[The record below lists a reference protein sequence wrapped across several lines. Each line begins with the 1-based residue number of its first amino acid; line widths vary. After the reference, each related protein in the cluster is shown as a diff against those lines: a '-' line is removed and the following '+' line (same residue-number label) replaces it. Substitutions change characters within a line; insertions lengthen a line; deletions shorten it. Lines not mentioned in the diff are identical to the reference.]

1 MPEPGQFGKPE
12 ASVAGGFSTMGGGG
26 GGRERAL
33 AADAARNAA
42 KNAVRANEAQ
52 RMIGGFSTYADP
64 GTGQLNQAQFNRV
77 TGRTDTN
84 PYGYA
89 ATTAI
94 GKFFANTFGP
104 ENLDYSGIIPGGG
117 QGIAQLNAL
126 ALDRFNNPYAER
138 NVLGNLT
145 GAVPERGI
153 ARSGVKPGDY
163 TSMGTAKSY
172 RQDLSPVGRGA
183 SLLGSFLGPLGSG
196 YMIDRGTRV
205 TGIED
210 NIPVSARTGEPLSP
224 TRGGIMDILTG
235 GQTDYIGEKT
245 GTMVDSMMDFFTPNQ
260 QTTDIQSS
268 DVSIPMSAYSEA
280 GRPPSDIPQ
289 FSSAYAPNPSLLAQ
303 ERPAARSYLSTPNRA
318 DMMAFE
324 MANIAPSASSEVTV
338 APNQATAPKSSL
350 TMKSVPSDFKTLDLE
365 SAYLSGK
372 LTPEAQAGIAAELQ
386 RRAERGDAMAQTSL
400 TMIGYEEAAPASMS
414 GTPVPPARP
423 GRFLGSAGQPLNLIP
438 SSLDILGN
446 PAL

>member
-1 MPEPGQFGKPE
+1 MPEPGQFGKAE
-12 ASVAGGFSTMGGGG
+12 APVAGGFSTMGGGG

-42 KNAVRANEAQ
+42 RNLARANEAQ
-52 RMIGGFSTYADP
+52 RMGGVSTYTDP

-77 TGRTDTN
+77 TGRTATN

-89 ATTAI
+89 APTAI
-94 GKFFANTFGP
+94 GRFFANTFGP
-104 ENLDYSGIIPGGG
+104 ENLDYSGITPGGG
-117 QGIAQLNAL
+117 QGIATLNAL

-153 ARSGVKPGDY
+153 ARSGVRPGDY
-163 TSMGTAKSY
+163 TSMGTARSY
-172 RQDLSPVGRGA
+172 RQDLSPVGVGA
-183 SLLGSFLGPLGSG
+183 SLFGSLLGPWASG

-260 QTTDIQSS
+260 QTTNIQSS
-268 DVSIPMSAYSEA
+268 DVSIPMSAYSEE
-280 GRPPSDIPQ
+280 GRYTVPPMTTEDIDI
-289 FSSAYAPNPSLLAQ
+289 YNM
-303 ERPAARSYLSTPNRA
+303 Y
-318 DMMAFE
+318 
-324 MANIAPSASSEVTV
+324 
-338 APNQATAPKSSL
+338 
-350 TMKSVPSDFKTLDLE
+350 
-365 SAYLSGK
+365 
-372 LTPEAQAGIAAELQ
+372 
-386 RRAERGDAMAQTSL
+386 
-400 TMIGYEEAAPASMS
+400 
-414 GTPVPPARP
+414 GTPP
-423 GRFLGSAGQPLNLIP
+423 GLY
-438 SSLDILGN
+438 
-446 PAL
+446 

>member
-42 KNAVRANEAQ
+42 RNLARANEAQ
-52 RMIGGFSTYADP
+52 RMGGVSTFTDP

-77 TGRTDTN
+77 TGRTATN

-89 ATTAI
+89 APTAI
-94 GKFFANTFGP
+94 GRLFAHTFGP
-104 ENLDYSGIIPGGG
+104 ENLDYSNITPGGR
-117 QGIAQLNAL
+117 QGIATLNAL

-163 TSMGTAKSY
+163 TSMGTARSY

-245 GTMVDSMMDFFTPNQ
+245 GTMVNSMMDFFTPNQ
-260 QTTDIQSS
+260 QTTNIQSS
-268 DVSIPMSAYSEA
+268 DVSIPMSGYSEA

-289 FSSAYAPNPSLLAQ
+289 FSGNTDAISNM
-303 ERPAARSYLSTPNRA
+303 LS
-318 DMMAFE
+318 E
-324 MANIAPSASSEVTV
+324 YSSQNFVPGTGTSSFYSNLTDLGV
-338 APNQATAPKSSL
+338 APVESISDSGRPISIP
-350 TMKSVPSDFKTLDLE
+350 TM
-365 SAYLSGK
+365 
-372 LTPEAQAGIAAELQ
+372 TPEEVNMYETYGI
-386 RRAERGDAMAQTSL
+386 M
-400 TMIGYEEAAPASMS
+400 
-414 GTPVPPARP
+414 P
-423 GRFLGSAGQPLNLIP
+423 GVY
-438 SSLDILGN
+438 
-446 PAL
+446 

>member
-33 AADAARNAA
+33 AA
-42 KNAVRANEAQ
+42 KNAVRANEDQ

-77 TGRTDTN
+77 TGRTATN
-84 PYGYA
+84 PYGSQ
-89 ATTAI
+89 
-94 GKFFANTFGP
+94 GFFSRVFGIDPANI
-104 ENLDYSGIIPGGG
+104 DYSNITPGGG
-117 QGIAQLNAL
+117 QGIATLNAL

-145 GAVPERGI
+145 GANPDLGI

-172 RQDLSPVGRGA
+172 RQDLSPVGVGA
-183 SLLGSFLGPLGSG
+183 SLFTSLYGPFGAG
-196 YMIDRGTRV
+196 AMIDRGTRV

-224 TRGGIMDILTG
+224 ARGGIMDILTG

-245 GTMVDSMMDFFTPNQ
+245 GTMVNSMMDFFTPNQ

-268 DVSIPMSAYSEA
+268 DVSIPMSGYSEE
-280 GRPPSDIPQ
+280 GRYTVPPMTTEDIDV
-289 FSSAYAPNPSLLAQ
+289 YNM
-303 ERPAARSYLSTPNRA
+303 Y
-318 DMMAFE
+318 
-324 MANIAPSASSEVTV
+324 
-338 APNQATAPKSSL
+338 
-350 TMKSVPSDFKTLDLE
+350 
-365 SAYLSGK
+365 
-372 LTPEAQAGIAAELQ
+372 
-386 RRAERGDAMAQTSL
+386 
-400 TMIGYEEAAPASMS
+400 
-414 GTPVPPARP
+414 GTPP
-423 GRFLGSAGQPLNLIP
+423 GLY
-438 SSLDILGN
+438 
-446 PAL
+446 

>member
-1 MPEPGQFGKPE
+1 MFGIDP
-12 ASVAGGFSTMGGGG
+12 
-26 GGRERAL
+26 
-33 AADAARNAA
+33 
-42 KNAVRANEAQ
+42 AN
-52 RMIGGFSTYADP
+52 I
-64 GTGQLNQAQFNRV
+64 
-77 TGRTDTN
+77 
-84 PYGYA
+84 
-89 ATTAI
+89 
-94 GKFFANTFGP
+94 
-104 ENLDYSGIIPGGG
+104 DYSNITPGGG

-172 RQDLSPVGRGA
+172 RQDLSPVGVGA

-196 YMIDRGTRV
+196 YMIDRGTQV

-245 GTMVDSMMDFFTPNQ
+245 GTMVNSMMDFFTPNQ

-268 DVSIPMSAYSEA
+268 DVSIPMSGYSEA

-289 FSSAYAPNPSLLAQ
+289 LSSAYAPNPSLLAQ

-318 DMMAFE
+318 DMMAFDYTPT
-324 MANIAPSASSEVTV
+324 PSSQLTFSPENAMPADSTLTTTEEQG
-338 APNQATAPKSSL
+338 QAMTS
-350 TMKSVPSDFKTLDLE
+350 TLALE
-365 SAYLSGK
+365 SAFYDAAGR
-372 LTPEAQAGIAAELQ
+372 PDIQAAIRSELEQRAMKGDPVAESSAALMEGQ
-386 RRAERGDAMAQTSL
+386 GPT
-400 TMIGYEEAAPASMS
+400 GV
-414 GTPVPPARP
+414 PVPPARP
-423 GRFLGSAGQPLNLIP
+423 AQFLGSVDQPLNLIP
-438 SSLDILGN
+438 SSLDMLGN

>member
-1 MPEPGQFGKPE
+1 MPEPGMGGKAE

-42 KNAVRANEAQ
+42 RNLARANEAQ
-52 RMIGGFSTYADP
+52 RMGGVSTFTDP

-77 TGRTDTN
+77 TGRTATN
-84 PYGYA
+84 PYGRQ
-89 ATTAI
+89 
-94 GKFFANTFGP
+94 GFFSRMFGIDPANI
-104 ENLDYSGIIPGGG
+104 DYSNITPGGG

-172 RQDLSPVGRGA
+172 RQDLSPVGVGA
-183 SLLGSFLGPLGSG
+183 SLFGSLLGPLGSG

-268 DVSIPMSAYSEA
+268 DVSIPMSAYSEE
-280 GRPPSDIPQ
+280 GRYTVPPMTTEDIDI
-289 FSSAYAPNPSLLAQ
+289 YNM
-303 ERPAARSYLSTPNRA
+303 Y
-318 DMMAFE
+318 
-324 MANIAPSASSEVTV
+324 
-338 APNQATAPKSSL
+338 
-350 TMKSVPSDFKTLDLE
+350 
-365 SAYLSGK
+365 
-372 LTPEAQAGIAAELQ
+372 
-386 RRAERGDAMAQTSL
+386 
-400 TMIGYEEAAPASMS
+400 
-414 GTPVPPARP
+414 GTPP
-423 GRFLGSAGQPLNLIP
+423 GLY
-438 SSLDILGN
+438 
-446 PAL
+446 

>member
-1 MPEPGQFGKPE
+1 MPEPGMGGKAE

-42 KNAVRANEAQ
+42 RNLARANEAQ
-52 RMIGGFSTYADP
+52 RMGGVSTFTDP

-77 TGRTDTN
+77 TGRTATN
-84 PYGYA
+84 PYGRQ
-89 ATTAI
+89 
-94 GKFFANTFGP
+94 GFFSRMFGIDPANI
-104 ENLDYSGIIPGGG
+104 DYSNITPGGG

-172 RQDLSPVGRGA
+172 RQDLSPVGVGA

-260 QTTDIQSS
+260 QTTDVQSS
-268 DVSIPMSAYSEA
+268 DVSIPMSGYSEA

-289 FSSAYAPNPSLLAQ
+289 LSSAYAPNPSLLAQ

-324 MANIAPSASSEVTV
+324 MANIAPSANSEVTV
-338 APNQATAPKSSL
+338 APGEAVAPVSNLTMQDTYFRPAFSEQTLKDTALANIGSSQLEQSVLRGKIAANSQTGVMNELARRAALGDLTAQMAIDSL
-350 TMKSVPSDFKTLDLE
+350 TPS
-365 SAYLSGK
+365 Y
-372 LTPEAQAGIAAELQ
+372 
-386 RRAERGDAMAQTSL
+386 
-400 TMIGYEEAAPASMS
+400 
-414 GTPVPPARP
+414 
-423 GRFLGSAGQPLNLIP
+423 
-438 SSLDILGN
+438 
-446 PAL
+446 

>member
-1 MPEPGQFGKPE
+1 MPEPGMGGKAE

-42 KNAVRANEAQ
+42 RNLARANEAQ
-52 RMIGGFSTYADP
+52 RMGGVSTFTDP
-64 GTGQLNQAQFNRV
+64 GTGQLSQAQFNRV
-77 TGRTDTN
+77 TGRTATN
-84 PYGYA
+84 PYGRQ
-89 ATTAI
+89 
-94 GKFFANTFGP
+94 GFFSRMFGIDPANI
-104 ENLDYSGIIPGGG
+104 DYSNITPGGG
-117 QGIAQLNAL
+117 QGIATLNAL

-172 RQDLSPVGRGA
+172 RQDLSPVGVGA

-196 YMIDRGTRV
+196 YMIDRGTQV

-268 DVSIPMSAYSEA
+268 DVSIPMSAYSEE
-280 GRPPSDIPQ
+280 GRYTVPPMTTEDIDI
-289 FSSAYAPNPSLLAQ
+289 YNM
-303 ERPAARSYLSTPNRA
+303 Y
-318 DMMAFE
+318 
-324 MANIAPSASSEVTV
+324 
-338 APNQATAPKSSL
+338 
-350 TMKSVPSDFKTLDLE
+350 
-365 SAYLSGK
+365 
-372 LTPEAQAGIAAELQ
+372 
-386 RRAERGDAMAQTSL
+386 
-400 TMIGYEEAAPASMS
+400 
-414 GTPVPPARP
+414 GTPP
-423 GRFLGSAGQPLNLIP
+423 GLY
-438 SSLDILGN
+438 
-446 PAL
+446 

>member
-1 MPEPGQFGKPE
+1 MPEPGMGGKAE

-42 KNAVRANEAQ
+42 RNLARANEAQ
-52 RMIGGFSTYADP
+52 RMGGVSTFTDP

-77 TGRTDTN
+77 TGRTATN
-84 PYGYA
+84 PYGRE
-89 ATTAI
+89 
-94 GKFFANTFGP
+94 GFFSRMFGIDPANI
-104 ENLDYSGIIPGGG
+104 DYSNITPGGG
-117 QGIAQLNAL
+117 QGIATLNAL

-163 TSMGTAKSY
+163 TSMGTARSY

-324 MANIAPSASSEVTV
+324 MANIAPSANSEVTV
-338 APNQATAPKSSL
+338 APGEAVAPVSNLTMQDTYFRPAFSEQTLKDTALANIGSSQLEQSVLRGKIASNSQTGVMNELARRAALGDLTAQMAIDSL
-350 TMKSVPSDFKTLDLE
+350 TPN
-365 SAYLSGK
+365 Y
-372 LTPEAQAGIAAELQ
+372 
-386 RRAERGDAMAQTSL
+386 
-400 TMIGYEEAAPASMS
+400 
-414 GTPVPPARP
+414 
-423 GRFLGSAGQPLNLIP
+423 
-438 SSLDILGN
+438 
-446 PAL
+446 

>member
-1 MPEPGQFGKPE
+1 MPEPGIGGKAE
-12 ASVAGGFSTMGGGG
+12 ASVAGGFSTTGGGG

-42 KNAVRANEAQ
+42 RNAARANEAQ
-52 RMIGGFSTYADP
+52 RMGGVSTFTDP

-77 TGRTDTN
+77 TGRTATN
-84 PYGYA
+84 PYGSQ
-89 ATTAI
+89 
-94 GKFFANTFGP
+94 GFFSRVFGIDPANI
-104 ENLDYSGIIPGGG
+104 DYSNITPGGG
-117 QGIAQLNAL
+117 QGITTLNAL

-163 TSMGTAKSY
+163 TSMGTARSY
-172 RQDLSPVGRGA
+172 RQDLSPVDRGA
-183 SLLGSFLGPLGSG
+183 ALFTSLLGPMGAG

-245 GTMVDSMMDFFTPNQ
+245 GTMVDSMMDFFAPNQ
-260 QTTDIQSS
+260 QTTNIQSS

-289 FSSAYAPNPSLLAQ
+289 LSSAYAPNPSLLAQ

-324 MANIAPSASSEVTV
+324 MANIAPSANSEVTV
-338 APNQATAPKSSL
+338 APGEAVAPVSNLTMQDTFFRPAFSEQTLKDTALANIGSSQLEQSVLRGKIPANSQTGVMNELARRAALGDLTAQMAIDSL
-350 TMKSVPSDFKTLDLE
+350 TPS
-365 SAYLSGK
+365 Y
-372 LTPEAQAGIAAELQ
+372 
-386 RRAERGDAMAQTSL
+386 
-400 TMIGYEEAAPASMS
+400 
-414 GTPVPPARP
+414 
-423 GRFLGSAGQPLNLIP
+423 
-438 SSLDILGN
+438 
-446 PAL
+446 